1 MKRSILITLF
11 IITSLPFYSQTVV
24 FRDNANNEL
33 SHDIIGSI
41 TIHYIVAF
49 EKDAANADIP
59 TGNNL
64 KIDITGLPFTTNTNV
79 ELTITRISI
88 GNPSVIIHQSNH
100 ATTASILNVTLS
112 SSTLNH
118 AGNAIGDNTG
128 IFRIQLKTTSLT
140 PNQTFSFSTNYLV
153 IEKTKSVN
161 IPGSIG
167 YNFQIHFVDQFFQ
180 GRTGDIN
187 PYLVCLTN
195 ALNESWQKQIN
206 DWELARGLPG
216 DIPRNYDDTYDL
228 YISGY
233 SYYILTGSN
242 IVALFHKSGILPAG
256 SNIKDFDNGIV
267 KHERYIEIDCDP
279 LNVNAFNANQTYITL
294 QELVYEIVPHEF
306 YHGIQWSHTSWN
318 TDALQVDGNVL
329 NMQWWFEGQAKALET
344 VFMTDPSYNTKTNN
358 IAYATMGNKTSLI
371 HRFSYEVYVREFIK
385 GALDVNYNYRA
396 IQDNT
401 QPDNGYYFALL
412 WRHIYENH
420 FNSGVPE
427 KDRLEFFR
435 ETSIVHTSTTNNL
448 SDIKSSIMNPSFT
461 NVSGNFSNFDEA
473 LVDFAEKT
481 YFHDNKWKNP
491 DGTLIQN
498 WDDPNSN
505 NFYATI
511 SSYTPPT
518 VNVIPSSNVITPVVS
533 SINKSFAFRPHV
545 FSFTNPGRYTFT
557 FNGDDD
563 GDNSTD
569 TYHVK
574 AYITE
579 NDIIFYNKDFVLTNG
594 VGSLDDIC
602 IKNAAQ
608 ELVLLVTRLDPDEAT
623 VNGEA
628 YRISETIEASPV
640 ALFDANLSPTD
651 SPFTIQF
658 NDKSTGGIINWD
670 WDFGDAQT
678 ATDQNPK
685 HEYTTSGSYSV
696 ELEVNNCAT
705 SHSLLRDNYI
715 NILPPYIIEVNVSAE
730 GEVKYQYSRTY
741 NDASGFQ
748 FSSNGSYIREGKDIV
763 VEVETSLPLV
773 SLKLVMKNEKGEV
786 VFNET
791 KYSNLTGSSTN
802 WTYNI
807 SKEVIGPRLNSLW
820 FDGTEYSGIPL
831 VNVKEPS
838 APPVFIDESA
848 AGWSIDIPF
857 ITGIDNNYFIY
868 VQTADNSG
876 IEPIQLYQINNCNE
890 NRLVVINNSN
900 DVHEVNFGDG
910 SIETLNPYTFIDHK
924 YGVGAEVY
932 EMQISL
938 NGKVI
943 KTEAIHFAN

>member
-1 MKRSILITLF
+1 MNSILKYILLLLYHLLPLYCIAQLRFTPSPTETYDIYNNINIPPNQIMNYNF
-11 IITSLPFYSQTVV
+11 VIEDETGVTPKSCHIIIQ
-24 FRDNANNEL
+24 
-33 SHDIIGSI
+33 
-41 TIHYIVAF
+41 
-49 EKDAANADIP
+49 
-59 TGNNL
+59 
-64 KIDITGLPFTTNTNV
+64 GLPGPVQMTYQVDINRLFFNQATVSSFMVTTNA
-79 ELTITRISI
+79 S
-88 GNPSVIIHQSNH
+88 G
-100 ATTASILNVTLS
+100 TTAMTSSPINLS
-112 SSTLNH
+112 FG
-118 AGNAIGDNTG
+118 AGVYQIVVSDPSPGGFNQAI
-128 IFRIQLKTTSLT
+128 
-140 PNQTFSFSTNYLV
+140 PYYYLV
-153 IEKTKSVN
+153 LEKTKSIPISTAPYDYKIHYIEDFSQNHSRGTNANTFLNYLENALTESWRIEVEEWELCDGINKNGCIN
-161 IPGSIG
+161 IPVNDNPGS
-167 YNFQIHFVDQFFQ
+167 YNIYVHSILNIPINNIYGFQYHKGNEIRADMTSENQRGIHIDARSWDYFSANIAN
-180 GRTGDIN
+180 IN
-187 PYLVCLTN
+187 
-195 ALNESWQKQIN
+195 E
-206 DWELARGLPG
+206 
-216 DIPRNYDDTYDL
+216 
-228 YISGY
+228 
-233 SYYILTGSN
+233 
-242 IVALFHKSGILPAG
+242 
-256 SNIKDFDNGIV
+256 
-267 KHERYIEIDCDP
+267 
-279 LNVNAFNANQTYITL
+279 
-294 QELVYEIVPHEF
+294 QELIYAIIAHEF
-306 YHGIQWSHTSWN
+306 YHGIQASHVAYTSSGITIPPGSSLKDEMTKMLW
-318 TDALQVDGNVL
+318 LI
-329 NMQWWFEGQAKALET
+329 EGQAKALET
-344 VFMTDPSYNTKTNN
+344 SFMSQDDFTNQPLSTSGTNVIYNQNTNN
-358 IAYATMGNKTSLI
+358 Y
-371 HRFSYEVYVREFIK
+371 SYEYFCNDFITR
-385 GALDVNYNYRA
+385 ALGTTPTLPYESLHNQSYSY
-396 IQDNT
+396 
-401 QPDNGYYFALL
+401 ALF
-412 WRHIYENH
+412 WRHIFEHN
-420 FNSGVPE
+420 FTSGTAIS
-427 KDRLEFFR
+427 DRQVILR
-435 ETSIVHTSTTNNL
+435 ESCKQNTTSALNLIRSFMDTELSNIST
-448 SDIKSSIMNPSFT
+448 
-461 NVSGNFSNFDEA
+461 GNYSTFSEA

-511 SSYTPPT
+511 SSYTPPP
-518 VNVIPSSNVITPVVS
+518 VNAIPSSNVITPVVS
-533 SINKSFAFRPHV
+533 SINKSFAFRLHV

-651 SPFTIQF
+651 SPFTVQF

-696 ELEVNNCAT
+696 EFEVNNCAT

-848 AGWSIDIPF
+848 VGWSIDIPF